1 MSSVSGDN
9 TLYQVMQ
16 SRDTMQKDGQGPCM
30 KALEVKQTDWVV
42 FSAQSLQSKD
52 MSLFAEKS
60 TWQERMGRYKR
71 RYAVKPGKTKVQSSG
86 STQHAV
92 GLHRDREFHKE
103 AAMSVLCTVALF
115 PVKHVNI
122 WLAGT
127 SYGLTVPTLSLIIGN
142 SHPEAFKKFSTKTF
156 LIPC

>member
-1 MSSVSGDN
+1 MSSVSGGN
-9 TLYQVMQ
+9 TLYQVTQ
-16 SRDTMQKDGQGPCM
+16 SRDTEEKARQGPCM
-30 KALEVKQTDWVV
+30 KGLEVKKTDWVV

-52 MSLFAEKS
+52 MSLFAEES
-60 TWQERMGRYKR
+60 TRQERMGRYMH

-92 GLHRDREFHKE
+92 GLHRDCEFHKE
-103 AAMSVLCTVALF
+103 AAMSVLCAVALF
-115 PVKHVNI
+115 PVKHVKI

-127 SYGLTVPTLSLIIGN
+127 SYVLTVPTLSLITGN
-142 SHPEAFKKFSTKTF
+142 SHPEAFKNFSTKTF